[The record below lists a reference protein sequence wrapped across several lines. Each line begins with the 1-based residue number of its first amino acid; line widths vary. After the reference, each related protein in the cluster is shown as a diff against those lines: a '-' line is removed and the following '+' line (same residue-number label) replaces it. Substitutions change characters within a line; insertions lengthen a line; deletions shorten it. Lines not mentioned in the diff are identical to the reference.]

1 VLIPPYRPAR
11 GAPRAPA
18 VFIARTGHA
27 GRPSLCPHPP
37 LDTNDTSERYAQ
49 LIRDLCATVGLA
61 DAEHV
66 LRTRSIEVE
75 GFDLR
80 LEYFEND
87 LEAMYANFHYG
98 TVTAGRTLVVFRLML
113 EANLLIYAQ
122 DQAQLGLD
130 TDTGGIVLVLRV
142 PMTYDVDGNTLADL
156 LAHYA
161 EHGRYWRQSIIES
174 TDEMFEG
181 IVAGEFVWLR
191 A

>member
-1 VLIPPYRPAR
+1 L
-11 GAPRAPA
+11 
-18 VFIARTGHA
+18 
-27 GRPSLCPHPP
+27 
-37 LDTNDTSERYAQ
+37 DTSESSARYAA
-49 LIRDLCATVGLA
+49 LVRDLCATVGLG

-75 GFDLR
+75 GFDVR
-80 LEYFEND
+80 LEHFEND
-87 LEAMYANFHYG
+87 LDALYANFHYG
-98 TVTAGRTLVVFRLML
+98 AVTAGRTLVVFRLML

-142 PMTYDVDGNTLADL
+142 PMAADVDGAMLADL

-161 EHGRYWRQSIIES
+161 EHGRYWRQNIVEAS
-174 TDEMFEG
+174 DDMFEG
-181 IVAGEFVWLR
+181 IVAGDFVWLR

>member
-1 VLIPPYRPAR
+1 
-11 GAPRAPA
+11 
-18 VFIARTGHA
+18 
-27 GRPSLCPHPP
+27 
-37 LDTNDTSERYAQ
+37 LDTNDSSERYAS
-49 LIRDLCATVGLA
+49 LVRDLCATVGLA

-75 GFDLR
+75 GFDVR
-80 LEYFEND
+80 LEHFDND
-87 LEAMYANFHYG
+87 LDALYANFHYG

-142 PMTYDVDGNTLADL
+142 PMTYDVDGSALADL

-161 EHGRYWRQSIIES
+161 EHGRYWRKNIIES

-181 IVAGEFVWLR
+181 IVAGEFTWLR